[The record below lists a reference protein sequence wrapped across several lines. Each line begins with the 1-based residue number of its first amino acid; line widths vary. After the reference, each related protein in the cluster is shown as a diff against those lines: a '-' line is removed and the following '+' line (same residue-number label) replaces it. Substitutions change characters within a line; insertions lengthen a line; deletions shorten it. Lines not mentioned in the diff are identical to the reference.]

1 MDNFNGTIPTLPSDS
16 GKIVQMMG
24 NGSSSAYLFLFSPR
38 EMTAQYRRP
47 YDYKFND
54 KFGGDLSDLITRN
67 MSGVSSLVDDFMLN
81 SADARTSVLPTATAI
96 PLSSAPFNQ
105 CWTFLLVVDNDELVT
120 PFGFSKTHPSRIYYM
135 GWCIDEPV
143 TRKNLSQEYVPNP
156 SAIFQTAHHTVL
168 CSRGNFGP
176 DTGYVA
182 TDVMSDYDYAP
193 TSVVTQM
200 HHADQTPYD
209 LNPSKVANEIV
220 TSSLGMDEYANVS
233 PSISVCANPLMTQA
247 TPLQVDT
254 SLNDPTRHLGNIV
267 RALSDTVMYTG
278 RTSSTDE
285 IPDEYAGSSLA
296 TSQFAS
302 MLGSGTPMMIS
313 KVDPEKPFSFSE
325 LMEEYPNLIY
335 QVILMPNQIGFD
347 ATDVGAP
354 TANNVFASMIHNAMP
369 SILAQYGFIEA
380 TFRYNSFARPAGT
393 PIFIQNIANPGVFE
407 VMNLASFYPCPQNEL
422 MAKWNMCSMYLQH
435 TLFPIIKNSVGDF
448 DLMVNCSV
456 GGSTIVQ
463 LNLLDYQNRPGFAE
477 CNNLLGGLNTPTVG
491 LHNDLLNN
499 AVQLHNLTEDSKNL
513 QSAWGQW

>member
-54 KFGGDLSDLITRN
+54 KFRGDLSDLITRN

-220 TSSLGMDEYANVS
+220 TSPLGIIENLTNDEYANVS

-254 SLNDPTRHLGNIV
+254 SLNDPTRHLGNIGV
-267 RALSDTVMYTG
+267 LVDNDSQVLQGGSPIYDDNLSFVPYFVPDTTKKLSQSLEEYIIGVDSDGNTLRASDGSTFEDIFRLS
-278 RTSSTDE
+278 
-285 IPDEYAGSSLA
+285 LK
-296 TSQFAS
+296 
-302 MLGSGTPMMIS
+302 LGGGNIVS
-313 KVDPEKPFSFSE
+313 KVRKLKGFRF
-325 LMEEYPNLIY
+325 NIG
-335 QVILMPNQIGFD
+335 MPRD
-347 ATDVGAP
+347 RV
-354 TANNVFASMIHNAMP
+354 ANAV
-369 SILAQYGFIEA
+369 LERQLL
-380 TFRYNSFARPAGT
+380 
-393 PIFIQNIANPGVFE
+393 IANRI
-407 VMNLASFYPCPQNEL
+407 L
-422 MAKWNMCSMYLQH
+422 
-435 TLFPIIKNSVGDF
+435 NS
-448 DLMVNCSV
+448 
-456 GGSTIVQ
+456 
-463 LNLLDYQNRPGFAE
+463 YKR
-477 CNNLLGGLNTPTVG
+477 
-491 LHNDLLNN
+491 
-499 AVQLHNLTEDSKNL
+499 
-513 QSAWGQW
+513 